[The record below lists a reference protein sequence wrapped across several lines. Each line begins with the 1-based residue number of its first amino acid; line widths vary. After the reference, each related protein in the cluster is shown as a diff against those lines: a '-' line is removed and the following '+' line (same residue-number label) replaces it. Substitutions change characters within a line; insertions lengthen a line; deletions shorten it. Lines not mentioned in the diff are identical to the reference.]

1 VVIGTAAA
9 VGFMAGGTIGAPNPN
24 AGMDAL
30 NAVAG
35 LVGNVQGSLDT
46 TMNLGW

>member
-1 VVIGTAAA
+1 MVIGTAAA

-35 LVGNVQGSLDT
+35 LVGNVQLSDLV
-46 TMNLGW
+46 NLGFIS